1 MTLAERFGH
10 NLHMARRE
18 ARISQ
23 EDFAAQVFL
32 DRAAVS
38 RIENGHRFPRLDHI
52 VRMAEVLGVQVRDLL
67 YGIS

>member
-1 MTLAERFGH
+1 MTVAERFGH

-23 EDFAAQVFL
+23 EDFAAQVFM

-38 RIENGHRFPRLDHI
+38 RLENGLASP
-52 VRMAEVLGVQVRDLL
+52 G
-67 YGIS
+67 STKS